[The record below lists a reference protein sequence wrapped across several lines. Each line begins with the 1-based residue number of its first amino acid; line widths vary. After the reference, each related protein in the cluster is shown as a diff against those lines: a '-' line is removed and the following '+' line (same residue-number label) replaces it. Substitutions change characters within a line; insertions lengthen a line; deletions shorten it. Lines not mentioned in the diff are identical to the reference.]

1 MDKKLEVW
9 FREELSK
16 AHDYLISK
24 GFQYS
29 NSKELYYK
37 NIEFNNKR
45 IDFRIKIPNNYPLVY
60 PKFYLDDE
68 LLYLKFPHIEKYKAG
83 IGSSICYLED
93 TKKVP
98 HLNGFDVISKEL
110 DRVEKILEDYD
121 SDKFNYKDFVDE
133 FDSYWQ
139 DKKMIYLD
147 LYEKNENKPEI
158 HKISSCSSIFKNII
172 TNNVDE
178 TINKLNTLGLKHDPF
193 EKIIYLPF
201 KNEIETI
208 PYKYNQI
215 IELIDHNGY
224 RDFFEK
230 HISLKTVSQYIYF
243 SFLIRGTKHYAC
255 CKIDRKLCGDS
266 YVIPKFYPNY
276 DVERVVVKR
285 IDRER
290 IFSRGGN
297 NMTSYIARTNI
308 KIAIIGCG
316 SLGGSL
322 ALKLAKSGIKNF
334 TLIDYDYLDINNIAR
349 HICSMKYLNKNKA
362 EALKSTILE
371 HFPDC
376 DIEILKDDVMNC
388 LDVLD
393 RQNLI
398 ISALG
403 SDGTIFETFLLQT
416 HEHIPKIVSWFEG
429 SVGGHAI
436 FTRTKLDNFSEI
448 VGKLKIVDDGNE
460 EKLIK
465 DDIGCN
471 SVYAPYAFIDAENT
485 ITAVARMVTDFII
498 KKGDF
503 LNQAWTMFGDLEL
516 NQHLINPK
524 LNMNDSYSILKRDF
538 DGNKL

>member
-1 MDKKLEVW
+1 MDKQLELW
-9 FREELSK
+9 FKEELSK
-16 AHDYLISK
+16 ASDYLISK
-24 GFQYS
+24 GFKYS
-29 NSKELYYK
+29 DSKELYYK
-37 NIEFNNKR
+37 NIEFNNKS
-45 IDFRIKIPNNYPLVY
+45 IDFRINIPKNYPLVY

-68 LLYLKFPHIEKYKAG
+68 SLYLKFPHIEKHKAG

-98 HLNGFDVISKEL
+98 HLNGLDVIVNEL
-110 DRVEKILEDYD
+110 SRVEKILEDYN
-121 SDKFNYKDFVDE
+121 SNKFNSNDFIDE

-147 LYEKNENKPEI
+147 FYGEEYNPGI

-172 TNNVDE
+172 TNNVDK
-178 TINKLNTLGLKHDPF
+178 TINKLDILGLKYDPF
-193 EKIIYLPF
+193 EKIIYIPF
-201 KNEIETI
+201 NIELETI
-208 PYKYNQI
+208 PFKYNQI
-215 IELIDHNGY
+215 MELIDKSGY

-230 HISLKTVSQYIYF
+230 HISLKTVSEHIYF
-243 SFLIRGTKHYAC
+243 SFFIRETKHYAC
-255 CKIDRKLCGDS
+255 CKIDRKLCGDKF
-266 YVIPKFYPNY
+266 VIPKFYPNY

-297 NMTSYIARTNI
+297 NMTSYISRTNI
-308 KIAIIGCG
+308 KIAIVGCG

-334 TLIDYDYLDINNIAR
+334 TFIDYDYLDINNVAR

-393 RQNLI
+393 KQNLI

-416 HEHIPKIVSWFEG
+416 YEHIPKIVSWFEG
-429 SVGGHAI
+429 SLGGHAI

-460 EKLIK
+460 EELIK

-485 ITAVARMVTDFII
+485 IAAVARMVTDFII

-524 LNMNDSYSILKRDF
+524 LNMKDSYSILKRDF

>member
-9 FREELSK
+9 FKEELSK

-37 NIEFNNKR
+37 NIELNNKR

-68 LLYLKFPHIEKYKAG
+68 SLYLKFPHIEKYKAG

-98 HLNGFDVISKEL
+98 HLNGLDVIAIEL
-110 DRVEKILEDYD
+110 DRVERILEDYD
-121 SDKFNYKDFVDE
+121 SNKFNSNDFIDE

-139 DKKMIYLD
+139 GKKMIYLD

-172 TNNVDE
+172 TNNVNE
-178 TINKLNTLGLKHDPF
+178 TINKLDTLGLKYDSF

-201 KNEIETI
+201 NTEIETI

-215 IELIDHNGY
+215 IELIEKNGY

-230 HISLKTVSQYIYF
+230 HISLKTVSEYIYF

-349 HICSMKYLNKNKA
+349 HICSMKYINKNKA
-362 EALKSTILE
+362 EAIKSTILE

-416 HEHIPKIVSWFEG
+416 YEHIPKIVSWFEG

-485 ITAVARMVTDFII
+485 ITAVAKMVTDFII
-498 KKGDF
+498 KKDDF
-503 LNQAWTMFGDLEL
+503 KNQAWTIFGDLEE
-516 NQHLINPK
+516 NKNLIIDKYSK
-524 LNMNDSYSILKRDF
+524 LDSYSILKRDF
-538 DGNKL
+538 NGNKL

>member
-1 MDKKLEVW
+1 MEVW

-68 LLYLKFPHIEKYKAG
+68 SLYLKFPHIEKYKAG

-178 TINKLNTLGLKHDPF
+178 TINKLDTIGLKYDSF

-201 KNEIETI
+201 NNEIETI

-276 DVERVVVKR
+276 DLERVVVKR

-349 HICSMKYLNKNKA
+349 HICSMKYINKNKA

-416 HEHIPKIVSWFEG
+416 YEHIPKIVSWFEG

-460 EKLIK
+460 EKLTK

-503 LNQAWTMFGDLEL
+503 LDQAWTMFGDLEL

-524 LNMNDSYSILKRDF
+524 INMNDSYSILKRDF

>member
-1 MDKKLEVW
+1 MDKQLEIW
-9 FREELSK
+9 FEQELTK
-16 AHDYLISK
+16 ANEYLLTK

-37 NIEFNNKR
+37 DVEFKDKH
-45 IDFRIKIPNNYPLVY
+45 IDFRIKIPKNYPLDY
-60 PKFYLDDE
+60 PKFYLDDKS
-68 LLYLKFPHIEKYKAG
+68 LYLKFPHIEKHKAG

-98 HLNGFDVISKEL
+98 HLNGLDVIVNEL
-110 DRVEKILEDYD
+110 NRVEKILEDYN
-121 SDKFNYKDFVDE
+121 SNKFNSNDFIDE

-139 DKKMIYLD
+139 DNKIFYLD
-147 LYEKNENKPEI
+147 LYSNENKPEI
-158 HKISSCSSIFKNII
+158 HKITSCSSIFKKII
-172 TNNVDE
+172 TNKADE
-178 TINKLNTLGLKHDPF
+178 TINKLDTLGLKHDPF

-201 KNEIETI
+201 NIELQTI
-208 PYKYNQI
+208 PFKYHQI
-215 IELIDHNGY
+215 MELIDKNGY

-230 HISLKTVSQYIYF
+230 NISLKTVSEYIYF
-243 SFLIRGTKHYAC
+243 SFFIRETKHYAC
-255 CKIDRKLCGDS
+255 CKIDRKLCGDK

-276 DVERVVVKR
+276 DVARVVVKR

-290 IFSRGGN
+290 VFSRGGN
-297 NMTSYIARTNI
+297 NMTSYISRTNI
-308 KIAIIGCG
+308 KIAIVGCG

-334 TLIDYDYLDINNIAR
+334 TFIDYDYLDINNVAR

-376 DIEILKDDVMNC
+376 DIEILKEDVLNC
-388 LDVLD
+388 LDVLYK
-393 RQNLI
+393 QNLI

-416 HEHIPKIVSWFEG
+416 YEHIPKIVSWFEG
-429 SVGGHAI
+429 SVGGHTI

-460 EKLIK
+460 EELIK

-485 ITAVARMVTDFII
+485 IVAVARMVTDFII

-516 NQHLINPK
+516 NQHIINPK

>member
-1 MDKKLEVW
+1 MDKQLELW
-9 FREELSK
+9 FKEELSK
-16 AHDYLISK
+16 ASDYLISK
-24 GFQYS
+24 GFKYS
-29 NSKELYYK
+29 DSKELYYK
-37 NIEFNNKR
+37 NIEFNNKS
-45 IDFRIKIPNNYPLVY
+45 IDFRIDIPKNYPLVY

-68 LLYLKFPHIEKYKAG
+68 SLYLKFPHMEKHKAG

-98 HLNGFDVISKEL
+98 HLNGLDVIVNEL
-110 DRVEKILEDYD
+110 NRVEKILEDYN
-121 SDKFNYKDFVDE
+121 SNKFNSNDFIDE

-147 LYEKNENKPEI
+147 FYGEENNPGI
-158 HKISSCSSIFKNII
+158 HKISSCSNIFKIII

-178 TINKLNTLGLKHDPF
+178 TINKLDILGLKYDPF

-201 KNEIETI
+201 NIELETI
-208 PYKYNQI
+208 PFKYNQI
-215 IELIDHNGY
+215 MEFIDKSGY

-230 HISLKTVSQYIYF
+230 YISLKTVSEYIYF
-243 SFLIRGTKHYAC
+243 SFLIGDKRHFAC
-255 CKIDRKLCGDS
+255 CKIDRKLCGDNF
-266 YVIPKFYPNY
+266 VIPKFYPNY

-297 NMTSYIARTNI
+297 NMTSYISRTNI
-308 KIAIIGCG
+308 KIAIVGCG

-334 TLIDYDYLDINNIAR
+334 TFIDYDYLDINNLAR
-349 HICSMKYLNKNKA
+349 HICSIKYLNKNKS

-376 DIEILKDDVMNC
+376 NIETYNRDAMDC
-388 LDVLD
+388 LDVLEKP
-393 RQNLI
+393 NLI

-403 SDGTIFETFLLQT
+403 SDGTIFETFLLQIY
-416 HEHIPKIVSWFEG
+416 EHIPKIISWFEG
-429 SVGGHAI
+429 SVGGHTM
-436 FTRTKLDNFSEI
+436 FTKTTIDNFSEI
-448 VGKLKIVDDGNE
+448 IGNLKIVKDGKE

-485 ITAVARMVTDFII
+485 ITATARMVTDFII
-498 KKGDF
+498 KKDDF
-503 LNQAWTMFGDLEL
+503 KNQAWTILGDLEENKNL
-516 NQHLINPK
+516 ANDKYSK
-524 LNMNDSYSILKRDF
+524 LDSYSILKRDF
-538 DGNKL
+538 AGNKL

>member
-1 MDKKLEVW
+1 MDKQLELW
-9 FREELSK
+9 FKEELSK
-16 AHDYLISK
+16 ANGYLISK

-29 NSKELYYK
+29 ISKELYYK
-37 NIEFNNKR
+37 NIEFNNKS
-45 IDFRIKIPNNYPLVY
+45 IDFRIKIPKNYPLVY

-68 LLYLKFPHIEKYKAG
+68 SLYFKFPHIEKHKAG

-98 HLNGFDVISKEL
+98 HLNGLDVIANEL
-110 DRVEKILEDYD
+110 DRVEKILEDYNYN
-121 SDKFNYKDFVDE
+121 KFNSNDFIDE

-147 LYEKNENKPEI
+147 FYGEENNPGI
-158 HKISSCSSIFKNII
+158 HKISSCSNIFKKII
-172 TNNVDE
+172 TNNVEE
-178 TINKLNTLGLKHDPF
+178 TINKLDILGLKYDPF

-201 KNEIETI
+201 NIELQII
-208 PYKYNQI
+208 PSKYNQI
-215 IELIDHNGY
+215 MELIDKNGY

-230 HISLKTVSQYIYF
+230 HISLKTVSEYIYF
-243 SFLIRGTKHYAC
+243 SFLIGDMRHFAC
-255 CKIDRKLCGDS
+255 CKIDRKPCGDNF
-266 YVIPKFYPNY
+266 VIPKFYPNY
-276 DVERVVVKR
+276 DVQRVVVKR

-297 NMTSYIARTNI
+297 NMTSYISRTNI
-308 KIAIIGCG
+308 KIAIVGCG

-334 TLIDYDYLDINNIAR
+334 TFIDYDYLDINNVAR
-349 HICSMKYLNKNKA
+349 HICSLRYLNKNKA
-362 EALKSTILE
+362 EAIKSTILE

-376 DIEILKDDVMNC
+376 NIETYNRDAMDC
-388 LDVLD
+388 LDVLEK
-393 RQNLI
+393 QNLI

-403 SDGTIFETFLLQT
+403 SDGTIFETFLLQIY
-416 HEHIPKIVSWFEG
+416 EHIPKIISWFEG
-429 SVGGHAI
+429 SVGGHTM
-436 FTRTKLDNFSEI
+436 FTKTTIYNFSEI
-448 VGKLKIVDDGNE
+448 IGNLKIVEDGKE

-498 KKGDF
+498 KKDDF
-503 LNQAWTMFGDLEL
+503 TNQAWTIFGDFEE
-516 NQHLINPK
+516 NKNLINDKYSK
-524 LNMNDSYSILKRDF
+524 LDSYSILKRDF
-538 DGNKL
+538 NGNKL